1 MASMDEFRALLPV
14 QAAKAKYYESIGEQ
28 VAEWTEDRAAFTVTL
43 YPENEWDVCIVYD
56 NGVEYIRSDISASLP
71 EALYRALRM
80 LSFAVQTDQLRVQD
94 EVRRMDILLYKL
106 VDAIAK
112 EAKP

>member
-1 MASMDEFRALLPV
+1 MPSMDDFKALLPV
-14 QAAKAKYYESIGEQ
+14 QAAKASYYAGDT
-28 VAEWTEDRAAFTVTL
+28 VAEWTEDRATFTVTL
-43 YPENEWDVCIVYD
+43 YPEDEACWDVCIVYD